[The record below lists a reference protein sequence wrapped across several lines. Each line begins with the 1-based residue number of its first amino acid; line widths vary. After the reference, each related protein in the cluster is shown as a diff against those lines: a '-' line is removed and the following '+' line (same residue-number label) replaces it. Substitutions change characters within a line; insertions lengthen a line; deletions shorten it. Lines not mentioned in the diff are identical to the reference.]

1 MKKGHIVTI
10 LILSSIILAV
20 LGYFIYLKYSSFK
33 RKLVRVALAEASKWK
48 NIKELST
55 KASTIL
61 LNYWESV
68 GRNFSES
75 QMQDES
81 VQQNNPWS
89 SAFISYLFKKS
100 GAKEKFPYSSAHSG
114 YFQYAKSKRNDKNAS
129 LRGFRISE
137 YKPKVGDIVVY
148 SRESGK
154 GYDSTGHFPSHGE
167 VVIEKTNI
175 SIKAIGGNVSNTV
188 KISTYS
194 LDENGFL
201 TQKEQSFFM
210 VIQNNIK

>member
-1 MKKGHIVTI
+1 MKKGHLITI
-10 LILSSIILAV
+10 LLLSSIILAV
-20 LGYFIYLKYSSFK
+20 IGYFIYLKYNSFK
-33 RKLVRVALAEASKWK
+33 RKLIRIALNEASKWK
-48 NIKELST
+48 SIKETSSQ
-55 KASTIL
+55 ASSIL
-61 LNYWESV
+61 LSYWESV
-68 GRNFSES
+68 GRNFSAS
-75 QMQDES
+75 QMQNES

-89 SAFISYLFKKS
+89 SAFISYLFHKA
-100 GAKEKFPYSSAHSG
+100 GAKDKFPYSSAHSG
-114 YFQYAKSKRNDKNAS
+114 YFQYAKSKRNSKNAS

-137 YKPKVGDIVVY
+137 YKPQIGDIVVY

-154 GYDSTGHFPSHGE
+154 GYDSIGHFPSHGE
-167 VVIEKTNI
+167 VVIEKTKNT
-175 SIKAIGGNVSNTV
+175 IKAIGGNVSNKV